1 MNIIV
6 FCKNY
11 YFEIVVI
18 LCILFILIYGLYRIF
33 KGEKGSWSQ
42 EYTYIPKGEK
52 YISNGDLYDSCKNK
66 ESKENRESKGEKEC
80 RYVLENYFEKPFPKC
95 RPNFLRNVV
104 TGGDF
109 NLELDCFNEELGIA
123 VEYNGIQHEKYI
135 PYFHKNKESFY
146 NQKYRDFMK
155 QKLCQE
161 NNILLITVPHTIKV
175 CNIKDFI
182 LRELNKYDF

>member
-11 YFEIVVI
+11 YFEIVVG
-18 LCILFILIYGLYRIF
+18 LCILFLFVYWIYRVVTGQ
-33 KGEKGSWSQ
+33 KGTWSDS
-42 EYTYIPKGEK
+42 YTYIPKG
-52 YISNGDLYDSCKNK
+52 YNYGNDQNYDNLFKNK
-66 ESKENRESKGEKEC
+66 GVIKESKGEKEC
-80 RYVLENYFEKPFPKC
+80 RYILENYFQKPFPKC

-155 QKLCQE
+155 LKLCQE
-161 NNILLITVPHTIKV
+161 NNIILITVPH
-175 CNIKDFI
+175 NIKI
-182 LRELNKYDF
+182 NNIKNYLLRELNRHNF